1 MEKRTL
7 IHDGVT
13 IKVHLTEDPS
23 KVIISFTDEISAFGG
38 IKRAVI
44 KDKGLYCNGIACLVS
59 KAVQEGGVP
68 TYFIEKYSERE
79 QLCKHVNV
87 IPLQMI
93 VRNVVA
99 GSLSQRLGLEEGV
112 IPSSPMFDLCYKS
125 DELGDPMINDYHALA
140 LGLTS
145 RQELDS
151 IYHYSRR
158 INEIL
163 VPLFEKA
170 GITLVDFKIE
180 FGRDASGT
188 LMLSDDIT
196 PDNARFW
203 DIATGMRLDKDR
215 FRRDESRVGESYKAV
230 YDRLKKVC
238 EE

>member
-1 MEKRTL
+1 MEKKSI

-13 IKVHLTEDPS
+13 IKVYLTDDAE
-23 KVIISFTDEISAFGG
+23 KVIISFTDEMTAFGG

-44 KDKGLYCNGIACLVS
+44 KEKGLYCNGIACMVS
-59 KAVQEGGVP
+59 KAVQDGGVP
-68 TYFIEKYSERE
+68 TYFVEKLSPRD
-79 QLCKHVNV
+79 QLCRRVDV
-87 IPLQMI
+87 IPLQVI

-112 IPSSPMFDLCYKS
+112 IPTEPMFDLCYKS

-145 RQELDS
+145 REELNS
-151 IYHYSRR
+151 IYYYSRR

-163 VPLFEKA
+163 VPLFQKA

-180 FGRDASGT
+180 FGRDSSGT

-203 DIATGMRLDKDR
+203 DTATGMRLDKDR

-230 YDRLKKVC
+230 YDRLQAVVNV
-238 EE
+238 